1 MRAVTAEQAQR
12 AVAGLEAAAPPG
24 VLLAARHIRPG
35 DELALLVCE
44 SRSVARGPVARQQ
57 ASGAARLA
65 ARALLSGL
73 GHADA
78 PLPNDAFGAPVWPQ
92 GIVGSLAHDET
103 IAIAGVANLQGF
115 ISLGVDVEPAEPLPN
130 DLTELVLT
138 PRERTLAKQRPTLGR
153 MIFCIKEAVY
163 KCCYHADAVHLE
175 FADISVDFDAH
186 SAHTSHGPCVQF
198 RASGGA
204 ILLALAW
211 IPQFRKSAN

>member
-1 MRAVTAEQAQR
+1 MQR
-12 AVAGLEAAAPPG
+12 AVAGLAAAAPPG
-24 VLLAARHIRPG
+24 VLLAARHICPG
-35 DELALLVCE
+35 DELALLACE
-44 SRSVARGPVARQQ
+44 SRSVARGPVARQR

-65 ARALLSGL
+65 ARALLFGL

-78 PLPNDAFGAPVWPQ
+78 PLPKDAFGAPVWPK

-115 ISLGVDVEPAEPLPN
+115 RSLGVDVEPAAPLPN

-138 PRERTLAKQRPTLGR
+138 PRERTFAKLRPTFGR
-153 MIFCIKEAVY
+153 MVFCIKEAVH

-175 FADISVDFDAH
+175 FADICVDFDTLA
-186 SAHTSHGPCVQF
+186 AHTCHGRRVPF

-204 ILLALAW
+204 ILLAVAW
-211 IPQFRKSAN
+211 IPN